1 MTVKSN
7 RNLLKKNNK
16 EEKKDLYNRNNLQ
29 NLKVQYEKKKKEIVH
44 SKVEKE
50 INHIF
55 QKLPDNYEKYPEIN
69 NKLELFMKNI
79 DDIKYV
85 LNKKRQKI

>member
-1 MTVKSN
+1 M
-7 RNLLKKNNK
+7 
-16 EEKKDLYNRNNLQ
+16 
-29 NLKVQYEKKKKEIVH
+29 KVQYEKKKKEIVH

-55 QKLPDNYEKYPEIN
+55 QNLPENYEKYPEIN

>member
-1 MTVKSN
+1 MKA
-7 RNLLKKNNK
+7 
-16 EEKKDLYNRNNLQ
+16 
-29 NLKVQYEKKKKEIVH
+29 QYEKKKKEIVH

-55 QKLPDNYEKYPEIN
+55 QNLPENYEIYPEIN

-85 LNKKRQKI
+85 LNKKRQKIWKKWNVCVYIILILKNKFCL

>member
-1 MTVKSN
+1 M
-7 RNLLKKNNK
+7 
-16 EEKKDLYNRNNLQ
+16 
-29 NLKVQYEKKKKEIVH
+29 H

-55 QKLPDNYEKYPEIN
+55 QNLPENYEIYPEIN

>member
-1 MTVKSN
+1 M
-7 RNLLKKNNK
+7 
-16 EEKKDLYNRNNLQ
+16 
-29 NLKVQYEKKKKEIVH
+29 H